1 MIELKTDHVTILGMQ
16 QSTLDLFNIPMT
28 ANHETWAI
36 GHHTFGR
43 DIASRVFEAHELPYI
58 KRKRFEST
66 YVRHW
71 IRGLREAANEKPV
84 YTLHGWP
91 YKLGRYHE
99 GYIPRVRANSLG
111 RPFIESTIGYMLAAA
126 LDAHQTHPIKR
137 LSIYGVSF
145 LANEEYGYQ
154 RPNSLY
160 LIGRLEEAGVEVVV
174 PQSARHNLFGSAW
187 PKGVY
192 GLLENLGPPKPGIN
206 YDQSS

>member
-1 MIELKTDHVTILGMQ
+1 MIEPKSDHITILGMQ
-16 QSTLDLFNIPMT
+16 QSTLDLFNVPQN
-28 ANHETWAI
+28 ADHETWAI

-43 DIASRVFEAHELPYI
+43 AVASRVFEAHELPYI

-71 IRGLREAANEKPV
+71 LRDLYEAAREKPV
-84 YTLHGWP
+84 YTLHEWP
-91 YKLGRYHE
+91 YRLGKHHE
-99 GYIPRVRANSLG
+99 VYVPRCRANVQG
-111 RPFIESTIGYMLAAA
+111 KPYIESTIGYMLAAA
-126 LDAHQTHPIKR
+126 LDTHRHSAIRR

-145 LANEEYGYQ
+145 VANEEYGYQ

-174 PQSARHNLFGSAW
+174 PQSSHNLFGSAW
-187 PKGVY
+187 RKGVY

-206 YDQSS
+206 YEQST